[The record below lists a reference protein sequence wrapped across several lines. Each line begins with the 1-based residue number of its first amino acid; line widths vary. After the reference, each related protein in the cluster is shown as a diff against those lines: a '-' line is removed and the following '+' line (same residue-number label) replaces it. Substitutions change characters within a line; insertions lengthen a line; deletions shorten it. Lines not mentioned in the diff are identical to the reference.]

1 MRVCQRLSVAEPLVV
16 RDCKC
21 YFSESNRDAGWQSTY
36 SPLPTLRCPPQA
48 NKRAKVLTSN
58 FLTIAPKSSN
68 SVGGVTMP
76 KDSAAVVATH
86 AVPHVRVTTGSDAYH
101 SPGVAICR
109 TQRAPGDMGCRAR
122 LEGLPS
128 VREPGVSRVPGR
140 LRVHPVPA
148 EAHTCPP
155 RAPSGA
161 ETSWACLLPLRSLSR
176 CGAPVRGARGSVEW
190 RVVPIASPRGAAPS
204 VPPRAPRPP
213 RELGNSRAS
222 RHAAPASRA
231 AAPPPPRPC
240 VARKRSGGAARSET
254 PRAALWKND
263 GERGGRA
270 PKRTGRHRSRSADHP
285 EQQCGPRGH
294 RTNAPRSARARRPHD
309 RCPRSPPRRHAPGR
323 RAHSAPRA
331 GQCHTPHAHMPPTAA
346 PKRRKACAPPRPPR
360 RRRWRRDC
368 RCCCRSRGSSSLSL
382 TDPIPPAAAEHAAT
396 ARMRTRTA

>member
-48 NKRAKVLTSN
+48 NKRVKVLTSN

-109 TQRAPGDMGCRAR
+109 TQRAPGNMGCHAR
-122 LEGLPS
+122 LEGRSS

-161 ETSWACLLPLRSLSR
+161 ETS
-176 CGAPVRGARGSVEW
+176 
-190 RVVPIASPRGAAPS
+190 
-204 VPPRAPRPP
+204 
-213 RELGNSRAS
+213 
-222 RHAAPASRA
+222 
-231 AAPPPPRPC
+231 
-240 VARKRSGGAARSET
+240 
-254 PRAALWKND
+254 
-263 GERGGRA
+263 
-270 PKRTGRHRSRSADHP
+270 
-285 EQQCGPRGH
+285 
-294 RTNAPRSARARRPHD
+294 
-309 RCPRSPPRRHAPGR
+309 
-323 RAHSAPRA
+323 
-331 GQCHTPHAHMPPTAA
+331 
-346 PKRRKACAPPRPPR
+346 
-360 RRRWRRDC
+360 
-368 RCCCRSRGSSSLSL
+368 
-382 TDPIPPAAAEHAAT
+382 
-396 ARMRTRTA
+396 